1 MAKNNGEVIYI
12 VPLLIMADPDDH
24 SLIPVASSALDIS
37 DYPLY
42 VELDPEADYNPLLMC
57 PQNQQW
63 QVLELSAVSRLLMD
77 PILDCIFEEDEEQ
90 VDEDDE
96 VSGMAAVAGAGADSE
111 EDLPKKK
118 KKKKRKKSKATDD
131 IPAAAKA
138 GSTATAAV
146 VAVDDEQVISH

>member
-24 SLIPVASSALDIS
+24 SLIPEASSALDIS

-42 VELDPEADYNPLLMC
+42 VELDPEADYNPLSMC

-96 VSGMAAVAGAGADSE
+96 VSGMAAVAGADSE

-131 IPAAAKA
+131 IPAAAEA
-138 GSTATAAV
+138 GTTATAAV

>member
-42 VELDPEADYNPLLMC
+42 VEMDPEADYNPLLMY

-96 VSGMAAVAGAGADSE
+96 VSGMAAVAGAGAPWGWPSRVGARASCSG
-111 EDLPKKK
+111 L
-118 KKKKRKKSKATDD
+118 RLWSLMMITLS
-131 IPAAAKA
+131 
-138 GSTATAAV
+138 STV
-146 VAVDDEQVISH
+146 ESQG

>member
-1 MAKNNGEVIYI
+1 
-12 VPLLIMADPDDH
+12 MADPDNH
-24 SLIPVASSALDIS
+24 SLIPVASSARRDIS

-42 VELDPEADYNPLLMC
+42 VEMDPEADYNPLLMC
-57 PQNQQW
+57 PQNQHQQW

-90 VDEDDE
+90 ADEDDE
-96 VSGMAAVAGAGADSE
+96 VSGMAAVAGAAGADSE

-131 IPAAAKA
+131 IPAAAATEA
-138 GSTATAAV
+138 GANATAAV